1 MSYETRPQTYDE
13 TIRVLGKKDYRG
25 IAEFVLPVVKEADEI
40 SLEHAK
46 LSIPDM
52 IEMDFL
58 AKVNINEESF
68 ILHIEFE
75 SAYKSN
81 TEMLKRMLKYYTY
94 IKWHNDLPI
103 YQVLM
108 VLKEPTNVKNIEG
121 SFKSTVQDL
130 DVMQYQY
137 KVIKAYEI
145 DKYEVLKDKQVV
157 LYPLRVFMKHDGESE
172 EEHILECLT
181 AVESLPDKDYY
192 FLTVQCVKKLYEK
205 SKYKKFVKEE
215 IIMQSSLYREPYEKG
230 KVEGEAKMVI
240 KLLTKRFGVIPPE
253 LRKRIESLDSE
264 TLDRIMDE
272 ALSYE
277 SIKDVEKTLQ

>member
-1 MSYETRPQTYDE
+1 
-13 TIRVLGKKDYRG
+13 
-25 IAEFVLPVVKEADEI
+25 
-40 SLEHAK
+40 
-46 LSIPDM
+46 
-52 IEMDFL
+52 
-58 AKVNINEESF
+58 
-68 ILHIEFE
+68 
-75 SAYKSN
+75 
-81 TEMLKRMLKYYTY
+81 
-94 IKWHNDLPI
+94 
-103 YQVLM
+103 
-108 VLKEPTNVKNIEG
+108 
-121 SFKSTVQDL
+121 
-130 DVMQYQY
+130 
-137 KVIKAYEI
+137 
-145 DKYEVLKDKQVV
+145 
-157 LYPLRVFMKHDGESE
+157 MKHDGESE

-215 IIMQSSLYREPYEKG
+215 ILMQSSLYREPYEKG
-230 KVEGEAKMVI
+230 KIEGEAKMVI